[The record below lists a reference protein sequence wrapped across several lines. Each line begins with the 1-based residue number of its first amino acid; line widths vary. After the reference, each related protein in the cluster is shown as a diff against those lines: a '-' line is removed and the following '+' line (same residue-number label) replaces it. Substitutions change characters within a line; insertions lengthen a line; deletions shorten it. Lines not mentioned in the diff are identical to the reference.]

1 MELSKIAKIT
11 NLSLKVFILF
21 GIGTLLYITKI
32 VTYLG
37 LPNPRFYTLL
47 FIILGIFCLLIVY
60 QVTKVFKSI
69 INGDPFVT
77 GNEIALKKI
86 AVLCEII
93 AIILFIN
100 MLFNEYTLLLTS
112 ILMMAVFVIAGLCAY
127 VFSQLFKQSVII
139 KEENDMTI

>member
-11 NLSLKVFILF
+11 NTALKLFILL
-21 GIGTLLYITKI
+21 GIITLFYINRI
-32 VTYLG
+32 VTLLG
-37 LPNPRFYTLL
+37 LPNPQLYTI
-47 FIILGIFCLLIVY
+47 FFTILGILCLLIVH

-69 INGDPFVT
+69 SLGNPFVT
-77 GNEIALKKI
+77 ENEIALKKI

-93 AIILFIN
+93 AIILFIKTLLYIN
-100 MLFNEYTLLLTS
+100 TLLLTS
-112 ILMMAVFVIAGLCAY
+112 ILIMAVFVIAGLCAY